1 MSPDSERSR
10 SIWTSA
16 RMPLSKP
23 LSAHLKTEILVIG
36 AGITGLSTAYELAG
50 KGHDVVVVDRGRIGR
65 GMTARTSAH
74 LSWEIDDFYFE
85 VVDAHGASVAKRY
98 FESQKAALDRIE
110 AICTEERIS
119 CDFARVDLFY
129 LASDRHGRAALKKEQ
144 RALRELGIAELD
156 IADAPIEKSA
166 RDALR
171 FPNQA
176 RFHPLRYLGGL
187 ARALVRRG
195 VPIYSDTPIV
205 EITESPRNVRAVAE
219 NGLIITA
226 KVAVTATNTSLVNRV
241 AVHEKQAPYRSY
253 VIAARIKKGSAPD
266 ILLWDTACP
275 YHYMRIQPGERHD
288 FLIVGGEDHK
298 TGEADD
304 ALARRDRLYAWTRER
319 FRGVGPIEYFWSGQ
333 IFEPVDYLPFVGRSP
348 NHKRIYFVS
357 GDSGEGLTTGV
368 AASLILP
375 DLIAGKNHP
384 WARAYGPNR
393 KTSKPSVAATY
404 VRDFVGAMKHVVEHA
419 IPDLKT
425 AEDLKPGQAA
435 VVTENKKK
443 IAAYRDDRGN
453 LHRQQASC
461 THAGCVVQWN
471 SFERCW
477 DCPCHGSQFAPTGQV
492 LNGPALHAL
501 RPAEE

>member
-10 SIWTSA
+10 SLWTSA
-16 RMPLSKP
+16 RLPSSMP

-36 AGITGLSTAYELAG
+36 AGITGLSTAYELAS
-50 KGHDVVVVDRGRIGR
+50 KGHGVVVVDRGRIGR

-85 VVDAHGASVAKRY
+85 VIDAHGANVAKRY
-98 FESQKAALDRIE
+98 FESQKSALDRIE
-110 AICTEERIS
+110 TICIEERIA
-119 CDFARVDLFY
+119 CDFARIDLFY
-129 LASDRHGRAALKKEQ
+129 LASDRRGRTALKKEQ
-144 RALRELGIAELD
+144 RALRELGIAELTID
-156 IADAPIEKSA
+156 EAPIEGSA

-171 FPNQA
+171 FTNQA
-176 RFHPLRYLGGL
+176 RFHVLRYLKGL

-195 VPIYSDTPIV
+195 VQIYSDTPIV
-205 EITESPRNVRAVAE
+205 EITESIRNVRAVAE
-219 NGLIITA
+219 NGSVITA
-226 KVAVTATNTSLVNRV
+226 KAAVTATNTSLVNRV

-253 VIAARIKKGSAPD
+253 VFAAPIKKGTAPD
-266 ILLWDTACP
+266 ILLWDTADP
-275 YHYMRIQPGERHD
+275 YHYMRIQPGEETD

-319 FRGVGPIEYFWSGQ
+319 FPGVGPIEYFWSGQ

-384 WARAYGPNR
+384 WAKAYAPNR
-393 KTSKPSVAATY
+393 KTSKPTVAATY
-404 VRDFVGAMKHVVEHA
+404 VKDFVGAMKHVVEHV

-435 VVTENKKK
+435 IVTENKKK
-443 IAAYRDDRGN
+443 IAAYCDDRGN
-453 LHRQQASC
+453 LHKRQASC
-461 THAGCVVQWN
+461 THAGCVIQWN
-471 SFERCW
+471 SFECCW
-477 DCPCHGSQFAPTGQV
+477 DCPCHGSQFAPTGHV

-501 RPAEE
+501 RPSEK